1 LSDLRSN
8 SRDQQETFTEM
19 NNQERELHS
28 LLTSPAVGEPDNG
41 QGRLNLENKRL
52 RKSVQHPGMASNKTV
67 ESVMK
72 ELAPNSTDK
81 QLGFNE
87 EEESEEEFYSPGDT
101 INSREEFVGSNSKS
115 KAQDLQE
122 ERTKIVFDSI
132 RNHQEESHR
141 KHRIARGKVTL
152 KKQQQNHFK
161 LEVREKRL
169 HERFNS
175 RLLEKIQEEMLARK
189 EIEKEKITSRG
200 IIKEKC
206 ASKRNSSSQNKL
218 VNSRQ
223 RPENV
228 LLKEPGRHMLDKIIS
243 RGIIKEKCAS
253 KKNSSSQNKLVNSG
267 QRSEYVLSKQP
278 GRHMHDKNTKAV
290 KHLICRSPTHIRKS
304 VVGEKEL
311 GIINKIAVERE
322 IAEKETMRA
331 QIAATAQAAALALSK
346 IQEEHR
352 QRLERLKPL
361 PTLNW

>member
-1 LSDLRSN
+1 MSDLRSN

-28 LLTSPAVGEPDNG
+28 LLTSPAVGEPGNG
-41 QGRLNLENKRL
+41 QGRLNLENKRF
-52 RKSVQHPGMASNKTV
+52 RKSVQTPGMASNKTV

-81 QLGFNE
+81 QLGFPA

-122 ERTKIVFDSI
+122 ERTKIIFDSI

-223 RPENV
+223 RPEHV
-228 LLKEPGRHMLDKIIS
+228 LLKET
-243 RGIIKEKCAS
+243 
-253 KKNSSSQNKLVNSG
+253 
-267 QRSEYVLSKQP
+267 

-290 KHLICRSPTHIRKS
+290 KHFIRRSPTHIRKS

-311 GIINKIAVERE
+311 GIINKIALERE
-322 IAEKETMRA
+322 IAILQELVAQKELKLQCEAAEKETMRA
-331 QIAATAQAAALALSK
+331 QIAATAEAAALALLT